1 MEAVRVDG
9 VYESPELAAEL
20 KCKDGIFTSASAKVP
35 DCEPWDEEYPLEL
48 ALQDIV
54 LGVVMKGLA
63 TRLQLPEDNINDS
76 EDKRQEKA

>member
-1 MEAVRVDG
+1 M
-9 VYESPELAAEL
+9 VYRRALYISFLFPLEL
-20 KCKDGIFTSASAKVP
+20 KQRICRLQEFSSASQE
-35 DCEPWDEEYPLEL
+35 CEPWDEEYPLEL